1 VGWAGRAGLH
11 VPLVLRTPA
20 GEPLFSAASVAR
32 LTVQERFALPLIALL
47 TALAGLANY
56 QTWAPVPRFAV
67 ATVALAG
74 LAWVVSFAT
83 EQLGERFGPAITGML
98 QSTLGNLPELFVVIF
113 ALQKGELVV
122 AQTAIVGSIFAN
134 AMLVLGL
141 VIVVGAHR
149 APDGV
154 MRFSHRLPRDTAT
167 LLLVTVFIIVLLGLS
182 LASHDPAS
190 HHVDTIS
197 AVGAVGLL
205 VVYVAWVVPYL
216 RSDTAPG
223 EARARE
229 MATGEEARGD
239 EAAGRE
245 AGVDADA
252 GHELSAER
260 ARRDEV
266 TTEEARGQQVGR
278 REAMG
283 ERHEPASGGPR
294 LSLPLTLTL
303 LFAAGVASAF
313 VSDWFV
319 NALSPA
325 IVQLKISQAFA
336 GLVIVAIA
344 GNAVENTAGIV
355 LAWKGRSDLAISVVK
370 NSVAQIAAF
379 LFPLL
384 VLISFLLATTLT
396 FALAPVYIGAL
407 LVMAL
412 AMWQVTADGEAAAF
426 EGWALVALYVILAT
440 LTLYE

>member
-1 VGWAGRAGLH
+1 MAGLRG
-11 VPLVLRTPA
+11 VPVVLMTP
-20 GEPLFSAASVAR
+20 GVEPLFSASSMAR
-32 LTVQERFALPLIALL
+32 LTALERIALSLIALL
-47 TALAGLANY
+47 AGLAGLANY
-56 QTWAPVPRFAV
+56 QSWAPVPRFAI

-83 EQLGERFGPAITGML
+83 EQLGERFGPAVTGML
-98 QSTLGNLPELFVVIF
+98 QSTLGNLPELFVVVF

-197 AVGAVGLL
+197 AIGAVCLL
-205 VVYVAWVVPYL
+205 IVYLAWVVPYL
-216 RSDTAPG
+216 RADKPPG
-223 EARARE
+223 A
-229 MATGEEARGD
+229 EE
-239 EAAGRE
+239 
-245 AGVDADA
+245 DA
-252 GHELSAER
+252 AER
-260 ARRDEV
+260 D
-266 TTEEARGQQVGR
+266 
-278 REAMG
+278 
-283 ERHEPASGGPR
+283 GPR
-294 LSLPLTLTL
+294 LSLRFTLTL
-303 LFAAGVASAF
+303 LFAGGIGSAF

-319 NALSPA
+319 NALEPA

-344 GNAVENTAGIV
+344 GNAAENTAGLV

-407 LVMAL
+407 LVLAL
-412 AMWQVTADGEAAAF
+412 AMWQVTGDGEAAAF

>member
-1 VGWAGRAGLH
+1 M
-11 VPLVLRTPA
+11 
-20 GEPLFSAASVAR
+20 SR
-32 LTVQERFALPLIALL
+32 LTSIERVALLTITIL
-47 TALAGLANY
+47 TALAGVANY
-56 QTWAPVPRFAV
+56 GQWDAVPRFAV
-67 ATVALAG
+67 ATLALAG

-83 EQLGERFGPAITGML
+83 EQLGERFGPAVTGMM

-141 VIVVGAHR
+141 VIVVGAFR

-154 MRFSHRLPRDTAT
+154 MRFHHRLPRDTAT
-167 LLLVTVFIIVLLGLS
+167 LLLVCVFIIVLLGLS

-190 HHVDTIS
+190 HHVDAIS
-197 AVGAVGLL
+197 AVGAVSLL
-205 VVYVAWVVPYL
+205 VVYLAWVVPYL
-216 RSDTAPG
+216 R
-223 EARARE
+223 
-229 MATGEEARGD
+229 
-239 EAAGRE
+239 
-245 AGVDADA
+245 ADA
-252 GHELSAER
+252 LPGTEDDALESTDAQATVSSASSEDTDRPSIASTER
-260 ARRDEV
+260 
-266 TTEEARGQQVGR
+266 
-278 REAMG
+278 
-283 ERHEPASGGPR
+283 SGPR
-294 LSLPLTLTL
+294 LSLRLTLAL
-303 LFAAGVASAF
+303 LLTAGVASAF

-319 NALSPA
+319 NGLEPA

-344 GNAVENTAGIV
+344 GNAVENTAGLV

-412 AMWQVTADGEAAAF
+412 AMWQVTGDGEAAAF

>member
-1 VGWAGRAGLH
+1 ML
-11 VPLVLRTPA
+11 
-20 GEPLFSAASVAR
+20 S
-32 LTVQERFALPLIALL
+32 LTAVL
-47 TALAGLANY
+47 TALAGVANY
-56 QTWAPVPRFAV
+56 QTWAAVPRFAI
-67 ATVALAG
+67 ATLALAG

-98 QSTLGNLPELFVVIF
+98 QSTLGNLPELFVVVF

-122 AQTAIVGSIFAN
+122 AQTAIIGSVFAN

-141 VIVVGAHR
+141 VIVVGARR

-167 LLLVTVFIIVLLGLS
+167 LLLVAVFIIVLLGLS

-190 HHVDTIS
+190 HHVKVIS
-197 AVGAVGLL
+197 AVGAVSLL
-205 VVYVAWVVPYL
+205 VVYLAWVVPYL
-216 RSDTAPG
+216 RSDTLPG
-223 EARARE
+223 EE
-229 MATGEEARGD
+229 GKGSSSSSATK
-239 EAAGRE
+239 
-245 AGVDADA
+245 ADA
-252 GHELSAER
+252 AP
-260 ARRDEV
+260 AR
-266 TTEEARGQQVGR
+266 T
-278 REAMG
+278 
-283 ERHEPASGGPR
+283 HGPR
-294 LSLPLTLTL
+294 FTLPMTLTL
-303 LFAAGVASAF
+303 LFSAGIASAF

-325 IVQLKISQAFA
+325 IVQLHISQAFA

-396 FALAPVYIGAL
+396 FALAPVYIGAF